1 MTLARE
7 LLICAVLVGGAG
19 IASAQTLTYGPIV
32 GRAATPDQ
40 LIIKWGTDASTGT
53 AALSFRPLSTGD
65 FAPVSGAESKND
77 AGSFDHAAT
86 LTGLSLATVYEYRVE
101 GVTQPQTH
109 RVSTCP
115 QPGAP
120 MDVVFYGDSRD
131 QPLSSAGQT
140 EHVKIVG
147 RVLALGPDMVF
158 DSGDLVYTGSYSDYL
173 SQLFPVIGPMASSVP
188 FMAVPG
194 NHDSGDPLD
203 LNAGGMSVLSA
214 AFERLFPSPQPEG
227 STWQP
232 YYSFR
237 CGNAMFIGLDSESL
251 VANGDATQTTF
262 LNAQLANAASDAS
275 LDHVLVWFHHA
286 PYSPGS
292 GLLAHGDNA
301 TVQQAWVP
309 LFDAPAN
316 KVSAVFTGHDHLYAR
331 MSNGSHVSY
340 VVSGAAGAGTTAV
353 DGTSKAMKLAA
364 KSAFGFVL
372 VHLAGKMLT
381 GTAYDDTGAP
391 FNQWTQTSTNM
402 TTPTPDGGVPAS
414 SGATAGGTTA
424 SAPPNGLAD
433 GHGGCSIVGM
443 RQGGDAM
450 VVALAL
456 ALFLAARR
464 RRAAH
469 GWRDRHSPLSTGR
482 R

>member
-32 GRAATPDQ
+32 GRGAMPDQ
-40 LIIKWGTDASTGT
+40 LVVKWGTDASTGT
-53 AALSFRPLSTGD
+53 AALSFRPLSTGN
-65 FAPVSGAESKND
+65 FATVRGTESKND

-86 LTGLSLATVYEYRVE
+86 LTGLSLATEYEYRVE
-101 GVTQPQTH
+101 GVPQAQTH
-109 RVSTCP
+109 RASTCP

-120 MDVVFYGDSRD
+120 MDLVFYGDSRD

-140 EHVKIVG
+140 EHAKIVG
-147 RVLALGPDMVF
+147 RVLALSPDMVF
-158 DSGDLVYTGSYSDYL
+158 ESGDLVYTGSYADYL

-203 LNAGGMSVLSA
+203 INTGGMSVLST

-237 CGNAMFIGLDSESL
+237 CGNAMFVGLDSESL
-251 VANGDATQTTF
+251 VANGDAAQTTF
-262 LNAQLANAASDAS
+262 LKAQLASAAADA
-275 LDHVLVWFHHA
+275 LIDHVLVWFHHA

-309 LFDAPAN
+309 LFDDPAN
-316 KVSAVFTGHDHLYAR
+316 KVSAVFSGHDHLYAR

-372 VHLAGKMLT
+372 VHVAGKMLA

-391 FNQWTQTSTNM
+391 FDQWTQTSTNM
-402 TTPTPDGGVPAS
+402 TAPTPDGGAPGS
-414 SGATAGGTTA
+414 SGTSGGNTTP
-424 SAPPNGLAD
+424 SAPANGI
-433 GHGGCSIVGM
+433 GGSGQGGCSLLGT
-443 RQGGDAM
+443 RQSGDATLF
-450 VVALAL
+450 ALAL
-456 ALFLAARR
+456 ALALLLAAARR
-464 RRAAH
+464 WSA
-469 GWRDRHSPLSTGR
+469 RD
-482 R
+482 